1 MAIHGDRDIQ
11 NTGFNQHLG
20 LQAGK
25 TFNSSKNSM
34 ENTGLIKETE
44 TEEQMRWL
52 MNTGDT
58 NETGEKTKR
67 LLN

>member
-1 MAIHGDRDIQ
+1 
-11 NTGFNQHLG
+11 
-20 LQAGK
+20 
-25 TFNSSKNSM
+25 M

-44 TEEQMRWL
+44 TEEQIRWL

-67 LLN
+67 WLNQDRK